1 MTRLLIVNLFLFALL
16 FILGLFILRLI
27 PHNLRKFFIAGF
39 CAISFPGLL
48 YTLYYLHFFDDWV
61 LFYSIRSC
69 VIFNYYPSLLG
80 LAAASLAL
88 MLRPWYRIAFIVL
101 LLLPF
106 VIIPFSKQL
115 LNPLDVS
122 SLTDNW
128 EEDVCRQS
136 TPSTCGPASAATLLK
151 HLSGKKLSE
160 AQIAK
165 GALTTGTGT
174 EAWYLAQYIKHQG
187 CKINILTKMRSPVS
201 PSIAGIDMGGIGHFV
216 VVFGVSDKGVE
227 IADPLDGKKSL
238 VDPRSLRFTG
248 FYLHITPK

>member
-1 MTRLLIVNLFLFALL
+1 M
-16 FILGLFILRLI
+16 
-27 PHNLRKFFIAGF
+27 
-39 CAISFPGLL
+39 
-48 YTLYYLHFFDDWV
+48 
-61 LFYSIRSC
+61 
-69 VIFNYYPSLLG
+69 IFNYYPSLLG

-88 MLRPWYRIAFIVL
+88 MLRPWYRIAFVVL

-115 LNPLDVS
+115 LNPLYVS

-128 EEDVCRQS
+128 EEGVCRQS

-160 AQIAK
+160 AEIAK

-174 EAWYLAQYIKHQG
+174 EAWYLAQYLKREG
-187 CKINILTKMRSPVS
+187 YKVNICTKRRSPVF
-201 PSIAGIDMGGIGHFV
+201 PSVAGIDMGGIGHFV
-216 VVFGVSDKGVE
+216 VVFGVSDKGIE

-248 FYLHITPK
+248 FYLQITPK